1 MLQDAPVHLIDASH
15 NPQSVAA
22 LLASLDAIAPDVS
35 TRPALLCAVLADKDV
50 DGIVSLLAPAFPRVY
65 VTATASPRALPAAE
79 LAERFSAHGVEA
91 SGTYPIVADAAAA
104 LADKAFV
111 ACGSI
116 TLAGEL
122 AGLARLA
129 R

>member
-1 MLQDAPVHLIDASH
+1 M
-15 NPQSVAA
+15 
-22 LLASLDAIAPDVS
+22 
-35 TRPALLCAVLADKDV
+35 
-50 DGIVSLLAPAFPRVY
+50 Y

-79 LAERFSAHGVEA
+79 LAERFSAMAFEA
-91 SGTYPIVADAAAA
+91 SGTYPTVASAAVA